1 MRLGRALA
9 STLTGTVR
17 TVAAAAIAL
26 ILACASAAAREQVDL
41 ELVLAVDVSMSMD
54 LEEQKYQ
61 RRGYVDAFRSKA
73 IIDAIQSGP
82 NRRIAVTYVEWA
94 GAGVQKVV
102 VPWRIIANADD
113 GAAFASLLEGQPI
126 LRARMT
132 SISGAL
138 LEAEKLFEAN
148 EIDSIRRVVDV
159 SGDGPNN
166 SGAKVDETRDRLVKN
181 GITING
187 LALKFKRPEGP
198 YSYFDLPDLD
208 KYYAACVIGGPAS
221 FMISVQEV
229 GKFGQAIRQKLLQEI
244 ATAPPAKP
252 QRVRPQHPRLIRTQF
267 RIGGGDADKPTY
279 DCLAGEKRWE
289 QYQLEQW

>member
-1 MRLGRALA
+1 MVRPANPFLSRAPWLCLGPLVSAIILVFTSA
-9 STLTGTVR
+9 T
-17 TVAAAAIAL
+17 AAT
-26 ILACASAAAREQVDL
+26 ARQQVDL

-54 LEEQKYQ
+54 LEEQRYQ
-61 RRGYVDAFRSKA
+61 RRGYVDAFRTRA

-94 GAGVQKVV
+94 GAGVQRVV
-102 VPWRIIANADD
+102 VPWQIIATAQD
-113 GAAFASLLEGQPI
+113 GEAFAKALEAQPI
-126 LRARMT
+126 SRARMT
-132 SISGAL
+132 SISGVL
-138 LEAEKLFEAN
+138 LEAQALFDAN
-148 EIDSIRRVVDV
+148 AIDSIRRVIDV

-166 SGAKVDETRDRLVKN
+166 SGARVDETRDRLVKA

-198 YSYFDLPDLD
+198 YSYFDLADLD
-208 KYYAACVIGGPAS
+208 QYYAACVIGGPAS

-229 GKFGQAIRQKLLQEI
+229 AKFGQAIRQKLLQEI
-244 ATAPPAKP
+244 ATPSTAPA
-252 QRVRPQHPRLIRTQF
+252 QRTPFIRTQF
-267 RIGGGDADKPTY
+267 NVGGTQAAKPTY

>member
-1 MRLGRALA
+1 MLKDLRTRTCRLI
-9 STLTGTVR
+9 LTGALLGVLL
-17 TVAAAAIAL
+17 VAAIDSAD
-26 ILACASAAAREQVDL
+26 AAATREQVDL
-41 ELVLAVDVSMSMD
+41 ELVLAVDVSLSMD

-61 RRGYVDAFRSKA
+61 RRGYVEAFRTKA

-94 GAGVQKVV
+94 GAGVQRVV
-102 VPWRIIANADD
+102 VPWRTIANARD
-113 GAAFASLLEGQPI
+113 GEAFAALLERQPI
-126 LRARMT
+126 SRARMT
-132 SISGAL
+132 SISGVL
-138 LEAEKLFEAN
+138 LEAEKLFAAN
-148 EIDSIRRVVDV
+148 NIDSIRRVIDV

-166 SGAKVDETRDRLVKN
+166 SGLRVDTARDRIVKT

-208 KYYAACVIGGPAS
+208 RYYAACVIGGPAS

-229 GKFGQAIRQKLLQEI
+229 AKFGQAIRQKLLQEI
-244 ATAPPAKP
+244 AAPHQQSPTGMP
-252 QRVRPQHPRLIRTQF
+252 VIRTQF
-267 RIGGGDADKPTY
+267 RVEGGTNQRPSY

-289 QYQLEQW
+289 QYQIEQW